1 MTIATGQKALA
12 ADVIAALAAT
22 KSVAASGHFYADLG
36 AAVTRYGDRLFVG
49 AATDDQA
56 KADRSQTTD
65 WLSATMAATSIG
77 AYAVWGATTA
87 SISRFGTIGLLGAS
101 RTSDALANT
110 AMLGYTPSSIGI
122 ASWAIDD
129 DASTPRT
136 TTAYAYYGEA
146 WRLAGVTY
154 QPSFA
159 MELEGVEFG
168 AAHTGIANPYHPN
181 VGGGVS
187 VVQLGSGGGQSA
199 GAITDIA
206 SFISTVSNPGKA
218 QVGIIFGATSLT
230 GTTGAAGDSGY
241 GSAIALARNHGIEWH
256 TPETVS
262 GNQGGNIGLF
272 VRSTVATA
280 TNGIRIEAQDS
291 GFAIS
296 NAAGQLL
303 FSVNTNTTPTNTLS
317 VQAGSGTGAAGLY
330 VAEGSS
336 GSPNLG
342 LFPASGG
349 TLQLSSAAVAPGNT
363 IAGGIQPAGWL
374 KININGS
381 DVRIPYFTP
390 TQAGG

>member
-1 MTIATGQKALA
+1 
-12 ADVIAALAAT
+12 
-22 KSVAASGHFYADLG
+22 LG

-56 KADRSQTTD
+56 KADRTQTTD
-65 WLSATMAATSIG
+65 WLSATMAATGVG

-87 SISRFGTIGLLGAS
+87 SISRFGTMGLLGAS

-110 AMLGYTPSSIGI
+110 TMLGYTPSSIGI

-168 AAHTGIANPYHPN
+168 AAHVGIANPYHPN

-206 SFISTVSNPGKA
+206 SFISTVSNPARA
-218 QVGIIFGATSLT
+218 QVGIVFGATSLT
-230 GTTGAAGDSGY
+230 GTSGTAGDTGY
-241 GSAIALARNHGIEWH
+241 GSAISLARNQGIEWH

-262 GNQGGNIGLF
+262 GNQGVNTGLF
-272 VRSTVATA
+272 IRSTVAVG
-280 TNGIRIEAQDS
+280 TNGTRIEAQDT
-291 GFAIS
+291 GVVIS
-296 NAAGQLL
+296 NSAGQLL
-303 FSVNTNTTPTNTLS
+303 FAVDTNATPTNTLS
-317 VQAGSGTGAAGLY
+317 VQAGSGSGAAGLY
-330 VAEGSS
+330 VSEGAS

-342 LFPASGG
+342 LYPATGG
-349 TLQLSSAAVAPGNT
+349 ELQISSNFLSPGNT
-363 IAGGIQPAGWL
+363 LPGGIQPSGWL

>member
-1 MTIATGQKALA
+1 MTMPARRGQ
-12 ADVIAALAAT
+12 
-22 KSVAASGHFYADLG
+22 
-36 AAVTRYGDRLFVG
+36 RL
-49 AATDDQA
+49 
-56 KADRSQTTD
+56 RM
-65 WLSATMAATSIG
+65 L
-77 AYAVWGATTA
+77 TTA
-87 SISRFGTIGLLGAS
+87 RCGAWLASPIS
-101 RTSDALANT
+101 LA
-110 AMLGYTPSSIGI
+110 
-122 ASWAIDD
+122 
-129 DASTPRT
+129 
-136 TTAYAYYGEA
+136 
-146 WRLAGVTY
+146 
-154 QPSFA
+154 FA

-187 VVQLGSGGGQSA
+187 VLQLGSGGGQSA

-206 SFISTVSNPGKA
+206 TFITTVSNPARA
-218 QVGIIFGATSLT
+218 QVGIVFGATSLT

-241 GSAIALARNHGIEWH
+241 GSAIALARNHGIEWR

-262 GNQGGNIGLF
+262 GNQGVNTGLF
-272 VRSTVATA
+272 IRSTVATA
-280 TNGIRIEAQDS
+280 ANGLRIEAQDS
-291 GFAIS
+291 GFVIS

-303 FSVNTNTTPTNTLS
+303 FSVNTNPTPTNTLY

-349 TLQLSSAAVAPGNT
+349 TLQMSSPAVAPGNT
-363 IAGGIQPAGWL
+363 IPGGIQPSGWL

-381 DVRIPYFTP
+381 DVRIPYFTS